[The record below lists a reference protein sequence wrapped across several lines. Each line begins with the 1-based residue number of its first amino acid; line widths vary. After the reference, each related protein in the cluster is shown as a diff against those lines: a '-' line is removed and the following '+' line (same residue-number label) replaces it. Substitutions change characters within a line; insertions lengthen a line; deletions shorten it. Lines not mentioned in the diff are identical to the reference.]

1 MLLARANLKN
11 KILVGSLIHPE
22 QKRKYQPAWSP
33 WRGHSLATRS
43 AAMPYTVHVAVGQW
57 RALNTYVWIYI
68 HYMNSCVL
76 TSCVVVLYKFMS
88 LNSSTL
94 IKWQTTVLFPAQNT
108 MDLLHTCTGA
118 WQQCMNW
125 RFSKYNFTQRP
136 LMNRQLEYDI
146 LGLIRLIKSKLI
158 NQIKIKYYTFK
169 NKCRER

>member
-1 MLLARANLKN
+1 MLLAWANLKN

-43 AAMPYTVHVAVGQW
+43 AAMLYTVHVAVGQW

-76 TSCVVVLYKFMS
+76 TSCVVVLYKYMS
-88 LNSSTL
+88 LILALSLNDKLRCCFLLKIRWICYIHVQAPGNSVW
-94 IKWQTTVLFPAQNT
+94 I
-108 MDLLHTCTGA
+108 DD
-118 WQQCMNW
+118 
-125 RFSKYNFTQRP
+125 FTQRP

>member
-1 MLLARANLKN
+1 MLLAWANLKN

-22 QKRKYQPAWSP
+22 QKRKYQPAWTP

-43 AAMPYTVHVAVGQW
+43 AAMLYTVHVAVGQW

-76 TSCVVVLYKFMS
+76 TSCVVVLYKYMS
-88 LNSSTL
+88 LILALSLNDKLRCCFLLKIQWICYIHVQAPGNSVW
-94 IKWQTTVLFPAQNT
+94 I
-108 MDLLHTCTGA
+108 DD
-118 WQQCMNW
+118 
-125 RFSKYNFTQRP
+125 FTQRP

-158 NQIKIKYYTFK
+158 NQIKIKYCTFK

>member
-1 MLLARANLKN
+1 MLLAWANLKN

-76 TSCVVVLYKFMS
+76 TSCVVVLYKYMS
-88 LNSSTL
+88 LILALSLNDKLRCCFLLKIQWICYIHVQAPGNSVW
-94 IKWQTTVLFPAQNT
+94 I
-108 MDLLHTCTGA
+108 DD
-118 WQQCMNW
+118 
-125 RFSKYNFTQRP
+125 FTQRP